1 MSTGPRLA
9 LGTVQF
15 GLAYGVAGRKAPVP
29 ADEACAILARAWDH
43 GIRRLDTAPGYGDI
57 ESRIAALSGDLPF
70 EIVSKIPATP
80 RGSEEVARDHVRT
93 SVARSR
99 ARLGERLAGLLF
111 HDADDLLAPLAAAT
125 WDEARAA
132 GVPLGPSCY
141 DPATFETLAAR
152 FPLGMA
158 QLPGNALDQRVRR
171 LAPGRAEITLRS
183 VFLQGLLLMPVEEAA
198 RQVPRAAAALR
209 RWRDYCAGLALCPLE
224 AALSLAKGLPS
235 IAYCVVG
242 VDSHAQLDEIAA
254 AWERARPRT
263 ADSLNIADPDIIDP
277 RRWPKTA

>member
-1 MSTGPRLA
+1 MSAGPQLA

-15 GLAYGVAGRKAPVP
+15 GLAYGIAGRGAPIP
-29 ADEACAILARAWDH
+29 ADEACAILARAWDY
-43 GIRRLDTAPGYGDI
+43 GVRRLDTAPGYGDI
-57 ESRIAALSGDLPF
+57 ESRIAALAGDLPF
-70 EIVSKIPATP
+70 EIVSKIPMTP
-80 RGSEEVARDHVRT
+80 RDSEEAARNHIRT
-93 SVARSR
+93 SVAHSR

-111 HDADDLLAPLAAAT
+111 HDAGDLLAPLAAAT

-141 DPATFETLAAR
+141 DITTFETLAER

-171 LAPGRAEITLRS
+171 LVPGRTEITLRS
-183 VFLQGLLLMPVEEAA
+183 VFLQGLLLMPLEEAA
-198 RQVPRAAAALR
+198 RRVPRAAAALR
-209 RWRDYCAGLALCPLE
+209 QWHDCCASLALCPLE
-224 AALSLAKGLPS
+224 AALSLAKGMPG

-242 VDSHAQLDEIAA
+242 VDSLAQLDEIAA

-263 ADSLNIADPDIIDP
+263 AESLNIDDPDIIDP
-277 RRWPKTA
+277 RRWPKPA